1 MCTRGT
7 KGVRLSAAPPVLLL
21 QQDAPPPHFCGT
33 TEGLKI
39 PRSSKITN
47 RAGDLGPP
55 LSDGG
60 GRVNHHVK
68 RHRRPT
74 ETLVLA
80 AGADFQGTFFFFSQF
95 LGNSDRK
102 NSSSHRK
109 SSNIPP
115 IGLMRGL

>member
-80 AGADFQGTFFFFSQF
+80 AGADFQGTFFFFHSF
-95 LGNSDRK
+95 LETVIEKTAAATERAQTFPRSG
-102 NSSSHRK
+102 
-109 SSNIPP
+109 
-115 IGLMRGL
+115 